1 MPTVQNVHGSKQNG
15 MLVGS
20 GKRKTLG
27 KRERT
32 RRARRSKHNSHLK
45 KTYGIDIDEYDKI
58 LAGQDGVCAICR
70 GGTSK
75 RHFAVDHNHK
85 TGQIRG
91 LLCARCNR
99 GLSVFMDR
107 IDNLRAAV
115 KYMKANGE
123 KVNKIL
129 GRKTTHEE
137 SL

>member
-1 MPTVQNVHGSKQNG
+1 MVLS
-15 MLVGS
+15 
-20 GKRKTLG
+20 

-32 RRARRSKHNSHLK
+32 KRARRSKHNTHLK
-45 KTYGIDIDEYDKI
+45 KQYGITIDDYDKI
-58 LAGQDGVCAICR
+58 LADQGNVCAICR

-85 TGQIRG
+85 SGQIRG

-115 KYMKANGE
+115 KYMKDDGA
-123 KVNKIL
+123 KVKKVL
-129 GRKTTHEE
+129 DEE
-137 SL
+137 L